1 MTSDDAP
8 RVSVLIPAYNEEGTI
23 AEVIRR
29 LFALPLDI
37 EVIVVDDASA
47 DRTAEVA
54 AAADSRVRVL
64 RHEANQG
71 KGSSIRLGLQQTR
84 GEILVV
90 QDADL
95 EYYPEDLPTLV
106 ALFDDSVVDVVY
118 GSRFRGRRPAM
129 RRANYIANRILT
141 IAANLLFGGHITDE
155 ATCYKLFRRC
165 ALDGVDLTC
174 KRFEF
179 CPEVT
184 AKLLRKGVRI
194 HEIPIRYEPRTYGQ
208 GKKITWRDGFVALW
222 TLVKYRFVR

>member
-1 MTSDDAP
+1 MTSGDAP
-8 RVSVLIPAYNEEGTI
+8 RVSVVIPAYNEEGTI

-29 LFALPLDI
+29 VFALPLDL

-54 AAADSRVRVL
+54 ASADSRVRVL
-64 RHEANQG
+64 RHQVNEG
-71 KGSSIRLGLQQTR
+71 KGSSIRMGLQQAR

-106 ALFDDSVVDVVY
+106 ALFDDSAVDVVY
-118 GSRFRGRRPAM
+118 GSRFLGGRPAM
-129 RRANYIANRILT
+129 RPANYIANRILT

-155 ATCYKLFRRC
+155 ATCYKLFRRR
-165 ALDGVDLTC
+165 ALDGVNLTC
-174 KRFEF
+174 ARFEF

-194 HEIPIRYEPRTYGQ
+194 HETPIRYEPRTYGQ